1 MTMYTEEI
9 KQVIKDSEGITTA
22 RDLLSDVMPTAASR
36 FYRLSTALEKL
47 RQEVR
52 EHFPEAKYYT
62 VGGDGFA
69 LVLGDTHS
77 GRNSSANHELA
88 ALISDKLHVE
98 GGDW

>member
-1 MTMYTEEI
+1 MTMCTDEI
-9 KQVIKDSEGITTA
+9 KRVIEDSEGMTTA
-22 RDLLSDVMPTAASR
+22 GDLLSDVMPAASAR

-62 VGGDGFA
+62 AGGDGFA

-77 GRNSSANHELA
+77 GRASTANHELV
-88 ALISDKLHVE
+88 ALYSDKLCVE

>member
-1 MTMYTEEI
+1 MTMNTDEI
-9 KQVIKDSEGITTA
+9 KRVIEDSEGMTTA
-22 RDLLSDVMPTAASR
+22 TDILSDVMPTASAR

-62 VGGDGFA
+62 VGGSGFA

-77 GRNSSANHELA
+77 GRNSNANHELV